1 MIDVARIQASLTREG
16 IGAWL
21 LYDFRGINP
30 IAQEVLRIHPGNILT
45 RRWFYKIPARGEPVG
60 LHHVIEPDAVSHLPG
75 RKIAYGNRNVLREEL
90 SSLLSGFDTVA
101 MEYSPNAALP
111 TLSMVDRGTIELV
124 ESLGSRVVPSANLVQ
139 DFLAVLSEDQYG
151 SHLRAVDRL
160 MTTKD
165 KVFARVADKLRA
177 GEQVDEF
184 QIQQFILE
192 RFRSHRLVSDHD
204 PIVAVNAHAGQPHY
218 EPTEQR
224 HSAIKEG
231 DLLLID
237 LWAREPG
244 GVFADITWT
253 GFVGET
259 VPDKFARVF
268 DIVRRARDA
277 AIAVISDAYAA
288 GRTITGADAD
298 RAARGVITEAGY
310 GERFIHR
317 TGPSITSALPGP
329 GANLDD
335 LETEDVRPLV
345 PGLLFSVEPGIYLD
359 DFGIR
364 SEVNVFITPEGPRVT
379 TQPLQA
385 EILPLLAR

>member
-16 IGAWL
+16 IGGWL

-30 IAQEVLRIHPGNILT
+30 IAREVLRIHPGNILT
-45 RRWFYKIPARGEPVG
+45 RRWFYHIPARGEPVG
-60 LHHVIEPDAVSHLPG
+60 LHHIIEPDAVSHLPG
-75 RKIAYGNRNVLREEL
+75 KKIAYGNRNVLQQEL
-90 SSLLSGFDTVA
+90 SNLLQGFNTVA

-124 ESLGSRVVPSANLVQ
+124 ESLGSTVVPSANLVQ

-151 SHLRAVDRL
+151 SHLRAVDRV
-160 MTTKD
+160 MAAKNQAFD
-165 KVFARVADKLRA
+165 RVAARIKA
-177 GEQVDEF
+177 GEETDEF

-192 RFRSHRLVSDHD
+192 RFRSHRLVTDHH

-218 EPTEQR
+218 EPTQEH
-224 HSAIKEG
+224 HSPIRQG

-253 GFVGET
+253 GFLGET
-259 VPDKFARVF
+259 VPDRIAEVF

-277 AIAVISDAYAA
+277 AIAAISDAYES
-288 GRTITGADAD
+288 GRTVTGAEAD
-298 RAARGVITEAGY
+298 RAARDVITAAGY
-310 GERFIHR
+310 GDQFIHR
-317 TGPSITSALPGP
+317 TGHSITSALHGP

-364 SEVNVFITPEGPRVT
+364 SEVNVFVTPEGPRVT
-379 TQPLQA
+379 TQPLQT
-385 EILPLLAR
+385 EVLPLLVS